1 LFAGFGVLLPGDMG
15 ELLLH
20 GTGGGTGSLVV
31 DRWPKLAH
39 EEIQKALSTEVAQHF
54 VEVIGEVLLERSY
67 EVCAS
72 FVGQPDPH
80 GRFVFVFGHV
90 GQARV

>member
-1 LFAGFGVLLPGDMG
+1 MAQ
-15 ELLLH
+15 
-20 GTGGGTGSLVV
+20 
-31 DRWPKLAH
+31 LAH

-54 VEVIGEVLLERSY
+54 VEVIGEVLFERSY

-80 GRFVFVFGHV
+80 GGFVFVLV
-90 GQARV
+90 MSARRKSNRHTGTTQH